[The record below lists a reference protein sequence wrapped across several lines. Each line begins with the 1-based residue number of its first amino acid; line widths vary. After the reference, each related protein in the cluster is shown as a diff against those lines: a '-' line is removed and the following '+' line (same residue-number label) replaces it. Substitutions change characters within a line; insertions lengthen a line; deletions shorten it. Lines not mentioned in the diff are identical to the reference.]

1 MPKMSLHRLE
11 EFARLCVG
19 DADLLENW
27 ASEQIHYPAG
37 AKIRSE
43 GDPANCVYFLA
54 EGWVGS
60 SKGLI
65 DSRRQFIKIHLPG
78 DVLGSPSMSLSA
90 AGETLEAFTDVAVA
104 PVPHRVLGQMIERS
118 PRFAATFLL
127 SVQKE
132 RVALMQEKAILG
144 KACALERMA
153 WFLLDLHAR
162 LRAAD
167 MADED
172 GFDCPL
178 KQEQIADLLGMT
190 PVHASRTL
198 TRLDREGVLERK
210 RGRVVFK
217 DPAALRRL
225 SPCAVPPFVQEPE
238 WLPKARAGV
247 N

>member
-1 MPKMSLHRLE
+1 MSLHRLE
-11 EFARLCVG
+11 EFASLCSN

-27 ASEQIHYPAG
+27 ASEQIRYPAG

-43 GDPANCVYFLA
+43 GDPATCVYFLA

-60 SKGLI
+60 SKGLA
-65 DSRRQFIKIHLPG
+65 DSRRQFMKIHLPG

-90 AGETLEAFTDVAVA
+90 AGETLEAFTEVSLA
-104 PVPHRVLGQMIERS
+104 PVPYRVLGQMIEKS

-144 KACALERMA
+144 QASAVERMA
-153 WFLLDLHAR
+153 WFLIDLHTR
-162 LRAAD
+162 LRDAE
-167 MADED
+167 MGEED

-198 TRLDREGVLERK
+198 MRLQREGLIERK
-210 RGRVVFK
+210 RGRFTFR
-217 DPAALRRL
+217 DTAGLRSL
-225 SPCAVPPFVQEPE
+225 SPCGVPPFVHEPE
-238 WLPKARAGV
+238 WLPRARA
-247 N
+247 

>member
-1 MPKMSLHRLE
+1 MSLHRLE
-11 EFARLCVG
+11 EFATLCAG
-19 DADLLENW
+19 SADLLENW
-27 ASEQIHYPAG
+27 ASEQVRYPAG
-37 AKIRSE
+37 AKIRKQ
-43 GDPANCVYFLA
+43 GDPATCVYFLA

-60 SKGLI
+60 SMSLADG
-65 DSRRQFIKIHLPG
+65 RRQFMKIHLPG

-90 AGETLEAFTDVAVA
+90 AAETLEAFTEVSIAH
-104 PVPHRVLGQMIERS
+104 VPHRVLGQLIDKS

-132 RVALMQEKAILG
+132 RVALMYEKAILG
-144 KACALERMA
+144 QGSAMERMA

-172 GFDCPL
+172 GFDSPL

-198 TRLDREGVLERK
+198 TRLQREGLIERR
-210 RGRVVFK
+210 RGRITFCDV
-217 DPAALRRL
+217 AALRAL
-225 SPCAVPPFVQEPE
+225 CPCTVPPFVTEPD
-238 WLPKARAGV
+238 WLPKGSA
-247 N
+247 

>member
-11 EFARLCVG
+11 EFATLCAG

-27 ASEQIHYPAG
+27 AGEQIRYPAG
-37 AKIRSE
+37 AKIRKQ
-43 GDPANCVYFLA
+43 GDPATCVYFLA

-60 SKGLI
+60 SMSLTDG
-65 DSRRQFIKIHLPG
+65 RRQFMKIHLPG

-90 AGETLEAFTDVAVA
+90 AAETLEAFTEVAIA
-104 PVPHRVLGQMIERS
+104 QVPHRVLGQLIDKS

-144 KACALERMA
+144 QGSALERMA

-162 LRAAD
+162 LRVAE

-190 PVHASRTL
+190 SVHASRTL
-198 TRLDREGVLERK
+198 TRLQREGLIDRK
-210 RGRVVFK
+210 RGRMTFTDV
-217 DPAALRRL
+217 PGLRAL
-225 SPCAVPPFVQEPE
+225 SPCEVPPFVVEPD
-238 WLPKARAGV
+238 WLPKAKA
-247 N
+247 